1 MHGMFAVRGT
11 ASALLTTHPPRV
23 STGCKSFCYSTVS
36 FCLARQ
42 NAQAFNQ
49 PLAWDVSSVTSSVS
63 MFYVHS
69 STCLRTACLTPP
81 ADARS
86 ISPPTVR
93 LASPRSPG
101 CIRFQP
107 AACLGRLERDQY
119 GWDVQ
124 GAQHCCCGAAQ
135 RLLNVTCHA
144 RSILPSPTVPLLAW
158 HLAARTH
165 FQSTAC
171 LECLKRDQHGPDVRG
186 AHSAACLHTACPTK
200 AKPTAATCKH
210 HRHDTRSIWLH
221 LVLPRLAWQDA
232 QAFNQPLA
240 WDVSNVTSM
249 DHMFQVH
256 TASCL
261 HVAETITETPATMQ
275 VHLTSGSMHKLLTSR
290 LLGTSRA

>member
-1 MHGMFAVRGT
+1 MGCSRCA
-11 ASALLTTHPPRV
+11 ALLQRRCTALAQCYLPCKIYLTLSHRAPP
-23 STGCKSFCYSTVS
+23 C
-36 FCLARQ
+36 
-42 NAQAFNQ
+42 
-49 PLAWDVSSVTSSVS
+49 
-63 MFYVHS
+63 
-69 STCLRTACLTPP
+69 
-81 ADARS
+81 
-86 ISPPTVR
+86 
-93 LASPRSPG
+93 
-101 CIRFQP
+101 
-107 AACLGRLERDQY
+107 
-119 GWDVQ
+119 
-124 GAQHCCCGAAQ
+124 
-135 RLLNVTCHA
+135 
-144 RSILPSPTVPLLAW
+144 
-158 HLAARTH
+158 LAARTH